1 MALPLTGLSTDWLST
16 HNSSSSADY
25 ILPTLI
31 YTLIISPPT
40 QDFNIISN
48 LFFIQRFRA
57 KKAIDGEAA
66 YCLTNLEAAIS
77 FLETV
82 DLATL
87 KVDDA
92 NPPKQPNSRS
102 RSRSPITSRS
112 LTPDIPFTPVGDP
125 LANLSEKLAMAH
137 VAAASAA
144 SSAHQSTATGAIGS
158 NPSASSSTTSLQP
171 SALGGAA
178 TRRLSYLT
186 PIDLAT
192 SAATSA
198 VSTADQGI
206 RGIGNTLESSYKFL
220 FGRMEKRGEELPK
233 TLEDARRLVDSP
245 TTEALEWQQETAQI
259 PAAIS
264 GLGMDGGGA
273 STSNMKRVESA
284 TSIMSNQSGK
294 KAEEKEQSTGGLRG
308 AAAIPAAVAAD
319 KLETVMNLGTSL
331 GRFAVRGFSR
341 SSTPTTPAT
350 NTDSA
355 LASIRALGAPSQEN
369 AHKGHKREDSAP
381 VVDLLSVRQFFPAL
395 YHRVFANYYNRH
407 SQIWRT
413 P

>member
-1 MALPLTGLSTDWLST
+1 MGLSADWLST

-40 QDFNIISN
+40 QNFNIISN

-144 SSAHQSTATGAIGS
+144 ASTHQSTATRAIGS
-158 NPSASSSTTSLQP
+158 NASASSSTTSLQP

-186 PIDLAT
+186 PIDIAT

-245 TTEALEWQQETAQI
+245 TTEALEQQQETTQI
-259 PAAIS
+259 TAAIS
-264 GLGMDGGGA
+264 GLGMDGGA
-273 STSNMKRVESA
+273 STSNIKRVESA
-284 TSIMSNQSGK
+284 TSVMSNQSGK

-308 AAAIPAAVAAD
+308 AAAIPAAVAVD

-355 LASIRALGAPSQEN
+355 LASMRALGAPSQEN

-381 VVDLLSVRQFFPAL
+381 VVDLLSVR
-395 YHRVFANYYNRH
+395 
-407 SQIWRT
+407 
-413 P
+413 

>member
-1 MALPLTGLSTDWLST
+1 LTFRLTGLSVDWLST

-102 RSRSPITSRS
+102 RSISPVTSPS

-144 SSAHQSTATGAIGS
+144 ASAHQSTATRAIGS

-186 PIDLAT
+186 PIDIAA

-220 FGRMEKRGEELPK
+220 FGKMEKRGEELPK

-245 TTEALEWQQETAQI
+245 ITGSLEQQQEALQVT
-259 PAAIS
+259 AAIS
-264 GLGMDGGGA
+264 GLGMDGGA
-273 STSNMKRVESA
+273 STSNIKRVESA

-308 AAAIPAAVAAD
+308 AAAIPAAVAVD

-355 LASIRALGAPSQEN
+355 LASMRVLGAPSQEN

-381 VVDLLSVRQFFPAL
+381 VVDLLSVR
-395 YHRVFANYYNRH
+395 
-407 SQIWRT
+407 
-413 P
+413 